1 MPKPVAGDGGG
12 SGPGLPSVAPSA
24 ALELAADLSDS
35 LLFPAVLELDRA
47 DAVPLSHLDA
57 LAAAGLYGL
66 AGPPEAGGLGLR
78 QEEALAVI
86 ERLASGCLTTTF
98 VWLQHHASVRAVSN
112 ADDRLAAEWLRPL
125 CAGEHRAG
133 VAFAG
138 LRRPGPPLLTAEPVR
153 QGWALSGTAPWVTG
167 WSRIS
172 VMLVAAR
179 VPAMPGVPVVWLLVD
194 AVEGGG
200 VSVER
205 LRLEALDAS
214 VTVRATFEGAV
225 VPADRLVAIEPFADW
240 QGRDAAGLRTNGCLA
255 LGLALR
261 CASLLG
267 ATTRPS
273 IERSVAACRG
283 RLDTAGAGQLPRA
296 RAAAA
301 ELALA
306 AATSLVIETGGG
318 ALLLESV
325 AQLLARQAI
334 FLLVFGQTAAIKSE
348 QLRLRAMT

>member
-1 MPKPVAGDGGG
+1 MPESVAGDGGTRR
-12 SGPGLPSVAPSA
+12 PSPSPVAPSTV
-24 ALELAADLSDS
+24 LEVAADLSDS

-47 DAVPLSHLDA
+47 DAVPRSHLDA

-66 AGPPEAGGLGLR
+66 AGPLEAGGLGLR
-78 QEEALAVI
+78 PEEALAVI

-98 VWLQHHASVRAVSN
+98 VWLQHHAAVRAVAN
-112 ADDRLAAEWLRPL
+112 TDDRLAAEWLRPL
-125 CAGEHRAG
+125 CAGDQRAG

-138 LRRPGPPLLTAEPVR
+138 LRRPGPPLLTAQRRRE
-153 QGWALSGTAPWVTG
+153 GWSLSGTAPWVTG

-200 VSVER
+200 LTVER
-205 LRLEALDAS
+205 LHLEALDAS
-214 VTVRATFEGAV
+214 VTVKATFEDAV
-225 VPADRLVAIEPFADW
+225 VAGDRVVAVEPFADW
-240 QGRDAAGLRTNGCLA
+240 QARDAAGLRTNGCLA

-261 CASLLG
+261 CASLLA
-267 ATTRPS
+267 ATSGPA

-283 RLDTAGAGQLPRA
+283 RLDTADAEQLPRA

-306 AATSLVIETGGG
+306 AATSLVIQTGGS
-318 ALLLESV
+318 ALLLDSV

-348 QLRLRAMT
+348 QLRRRARP